1 MPKRSKARVLA
12 LQIIFQLEA
21 QSENFLGQVEGF
33 VKEAGLE
40 KSLSRYGRELAQ
52 QAWENRAQA
61 DGLIDKFAKDWTAA
75 SMPAVDRAIL
85 RLALCEMLHRDDVP
99 DKVAIDEA
107 IELAKTYSTKDSSKF
122 INGILDA
129 VLKDKA
135 SRDEGAALVNQSDE
149 QE

>member
-61 DGLIDKFAKDWTAA
+61 DGLIDKFARDWTAA
-75 SMPAVDRAIL
+75 GMPAVDRAIL
-85 RLALCEMLHRDDVP
+85 RLAICEMLLRADVP

-107 IELAKTYSTKDSSKF
+107 IKLAKEYSTEASSRF
-122 INGILDA
+122 INGVLDA
-129 VLKDKA
+129 ILKDKA
-135 SRDEGAALVNQSDE
+135 AGEGVALMNQSHE
-149 QE
+149 Q